1 MQQEFLALLS
11 KSVYFADQVA
21 KILSVSNF
29 LRILETKSIMYY
41 VLCISLMMSMIKKSL
56 KTIVM
61 KTKVQ
66 TLGSGHAIELH
77 EVKTLKLELMAM

>member
-1 MQQEFLALLS
+1 
-11 KSVYFADQVA
+11 
-21 KILSVSNF
+21 
-29 LRILETKSIMYY
+29 
-41 VLCISLMMSMIKKSL
+41 MSMIKKSL

-66 TLGSGHAIELH
+66 TLGSGHVIELH